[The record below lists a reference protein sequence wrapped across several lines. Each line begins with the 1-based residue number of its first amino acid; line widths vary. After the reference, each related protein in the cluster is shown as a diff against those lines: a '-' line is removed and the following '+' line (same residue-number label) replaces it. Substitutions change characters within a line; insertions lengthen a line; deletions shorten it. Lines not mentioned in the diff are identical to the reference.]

1 MTGHRDARPEPTEP
15 KSSEV
20 EDSPSHG
27 DSSETGAER
36 FLSGRLAGQSRL
48 EFAGRRAWALV
59 GIGIVGWA
67 LLRIL
72 SKLGVLLV
80 PVLITAV
87 IVILCSPIVRR
98 LSEKGIPRVAGT
110 LICYTILGALAAG
123 FMVLVIPAMAGQ
135 VRLLAEEAPAY
146 FETSLTNL
154 EGLQDRLDESSPH
167 AGDALREARQSIEGR
182 VASMSG
188 TAVEAII
195 GAVQA
200 TIELLAALLIAAI
213 VSFMILIDIPRI
225 TSATSNWMDR
235 PRNRRAAGALRA
247 MQRSVVW
254 YVRGQIITGIVTAIL
269 VTFALWILDVPFYLP
284 LGAIAGLLHFIPGLG
299 PLIAG
304 VPAVLIALISGG
316 VGKAI
321 AVTVVT
327 VVILQAVAYLVAPRI
342 LGKVVELSP
351 ITVIVALVIG
361 GALFGLAGVL
371 LAVPMVAALRDGLR
385 WAMYTPEEVEAA
397 YAEGIP

>member
-1 MTGHRDARPEPTEP
+1 MAVESDKDPDQISVGADQHCGHSPD
-15 KSSEV
+15 
-20 EDSPSHG
+20 EDSAG
-27 DSSETGAER
+27 TER
-36 FLSGRLAGQSRL
+36 FLSGRLEGESRL
-48 EFAGRRAWALV
+48 EYAGRRAWALV

-67 LLRIL
+67 VLRIL
-72 SKLGVLLV
+72 SKLGVVLI
-80 PVLITAV
+80 PALITAV
-87 IVILCSPIVRR
+87 IVILCSPVVRYLADRGVPR
-98 LSEKGIPRVAGT
+98 LVST
-110 LICYTILGALAAG
+110 LICYAVLGALLAG

-135 VRLLAEEAPAY
+135 IRLLAEEAPAY
-146 FETSLTNL
+146 FETGFTSL

-167 AGDALREARQSIEGR
+167 AGDAVRDARRSIEGR

-188 TAVEAII
+188 TAVEAVI
-195 GAVQA
+195 GAVQ
-200 TIELLAALLIAAI
+200 TTLELLAALLIAAI
-213 VSFMILIDIPRI
+213 VSFMILIDSPRI
-225 TSATSNWMDR
+225 TSASAEWMDR
-235 PRNRRAAGALRA
+235 PRNRRIAGALRA

-254 YVRGQIITGIVTAIL
+254 YVRGQIITGIVTGIL
-269 VTFALWILDVPFYLP
+269 VTFALWILDIPFYLP

-316 VGKAI
+316 IGKAI
-321 AVTVVT
+321 VVTVVT

-361 GALFGLAGVL
+361 GALFGIAGVL
-371 LAVPMVAALRDGLR
+371 IAVPVVAALRDGLR
-385 WAMYTPEEVEAA
+385 WAMYTPAEVEAA

>member
-1 MTGHRDARPEPTEP
+1 MAGGRDVDTDQTSAGADETREHPSGDDSASTE
-15 KSSEV
+15 K
-20 EDSPSHG
+20 
-27 DSSETGAER
+27 
-36 FLSGRLAGQSRL
+36 FLSGRLEGQSRL
-48 EFAGRRAWALV
+48 EYAGRRAWALV

-67 LLRIL
+67 MLRIL
-72 SKLGVLLV
+72 SKLGVVLI
-80 PVLITAV
+80 PALITAV

-98 LSEKGIPRVAGT
+98 LASRGVPRLAGT
-110 LICYTILGALAAG
+110 LICYAVLGALLAG

-135 VRLLAEEAPAY
+135 IRLLAEEAPAY
-146 FETSLTNL
+146 FETGLTNL

-188 TAVEAII
+188 TAVEAVI
-195 GAVQA
+195 GTVQA

-213 VSFMILIDIPRI
+213 VSFMILIDSPRI
-225 TSATSNWMDR
+225 TSASSEWMDR
-235 PRNRRAAGALRA
+235 PRNRRVAGALRA
-247 MQRSVVW
+247 MHRSVVW
-254 YVRGQIITGIVTAIL
+254 YVRGQIITGIVTGIL
-269 VTFALWILDVPFYLP
+269 VTVSLWTLDVPFYLP

-316 VGKAI
+316 IGKAI
-321 AVTVVT
+321 IVTIVT

-351 ITVIVALVIG
+351 ITVILALVLG

-371 LAVPMVAALRDGLR
+371 LAVPVVAALRDGLR
-385 WAMYTPEEVEAA
+385 WAMYTPAEVEAA

>member
-1 MTGHRDARPEPTEP
+1 MAGGSGTGTDHSSARAEEAG
-15 KSSEV
+15 
-20 EDSPSHG
+20 EDPSG
-27 DSSETGAER
+27 DDSAGTER
-36 FLSGRLAGQSRL
+36 FLSGRLEGQSRL
-48 EFAGRRAWALV
+48 EYAGRRAWALV

-72 SKLGVLLV
+72 SKLGVVLI
-80 PVLITAV
+80 PALITAV

-98 LSEKGIPRVAGT
+98 LAARGIPRLAGT
-110 LICYTILGALAAG
+110 LICYAILGALLAG

-135 VRLLAEEAPAY
+135 IRLLAEEAPAY
-146 FETSLTNL
+146 FETGLTNL

-188 TAVEAII
+188 TAVEAVI
-195 GAVQA
+195 GTVQA

-213 VSFMILIDIPRI
+213 VSFMVLIDSPRI
-225 TSATSNWMDR
+225 TSATSEWMDR
-235 PRNRRAAGALRA
+235 PRNRRVAGALRA
-247 MQRSVVW
+247 MHRSVVW
-254 YVRGQIITGIVTAIL
+254 YVRGQIITGIVTGIL
-269 VTFALWILDVPFYLP
+269 VTFSLWVLDIPFYLP

-316 VGKAI
+316 IGKAI
-321 AVTVVT
+321 IVTIVT

-361 GALFGLAGVL
+361 GALFGIAGVL
-371 LAVPMVAALRDGLR
+371 LAVPVVAALRDGLR